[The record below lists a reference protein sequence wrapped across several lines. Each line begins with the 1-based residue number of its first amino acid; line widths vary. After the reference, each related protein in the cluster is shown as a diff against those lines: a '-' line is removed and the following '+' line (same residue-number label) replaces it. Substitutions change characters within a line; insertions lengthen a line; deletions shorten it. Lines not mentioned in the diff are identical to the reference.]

1 MQLKLLMVFKYNNS
15 QNYDENIFFYFFI
28 LLLKTLSK
36 QTLQVKIEVAL
47 VLKLN
52 SFRLVTSI

>member
-36 QTLQVKIEVAL
+36 QTLQVEIEVAL